1 MSDTIV
7 PQAVVV
13 AYAAGFF
20 DGEGC
25 VRLQANQN
33 GKQSLRV
40 YIAQKDVRPLEYL
53 QPFFGGLIRKYK
65 SNVAWQLQLFGLAGY
80 EFLVAV
86 EPFLIVKRAQAQL
99 AIRAFENGMTDEIA
113 LELSRM
119 KRELV

>member
-13 AYAAGFF
+13 
-20 DGEGC
+20 
-25 VRLQANQN
+25 V
-33 GKQSLRV
+33 
-40 YIAQKDVRPLEYL
+40 
-53 QPFFGGLIRKYK
+53 
-65 SNVAWQLQLFGLAGY
+65 
-80 EFLVAV
+80 
-86 EPFLIVKRAQAQL
+86 IVKRAQAQL